1 MVAVPKLTALGK
13 ESSGIS
19 SHSKGVVAVPRDMP
33 KVLSLPGFDVGN
45 FQNSEHRHPLAD
57 IYLGGSTLNFEQQK
71 EVWKCIYTQTQA
83 ITNKLLY

>member
-71 EVWKCIYTQTQA
+71 EVCLILYLSL
-83 ITNKLLY
+83 KLRQ